1 MPRLGSAIASTIL
14 SVFSGVLFVGV
25 DKAQAAVLHYNFQ
38 IENGVGGGFF
48 EVNNSS
54 LTRIG
59 YEKLE
64 VSYGELNTAFYV
76 HGGYGPPWML
86 VEGLFEGRNVFFR
99 YLYLETLIGA
109 KAVFYQGDF
118 LGLQDSRSGE
128 GWYKGSTESV
138 SWSFDLYP
146 TNAGMLT
153 SRFSGYK
160 DTYIP
165 NAPFYFPSGH
175 GHYITQVNDALVSY
189 TLVDT
194 KPEPVPEPL
203 TAGGTALA
211 LAGLSW
217 LKQKKKRLFLTYY
230 AKLTIKMPSKQA
242 SIFVIIEI
250 PKAIRRTFY

>member
-14 SVFSGVLFVGV
+14 SVFWAVSLVGV

-38 IENGVGGGFF
+38 IENGGGDGFF
-48 EVNNSS
+48 TVDNSS
-54 LTRIG
+54 VTGIG

-64 VSYGELNTAFYV
+64 VSYGELNSPFDVYGWYNPPMMYV
-76 HGGYGPPWML
+76 P
-86 VEGLFEGRNVFFR
+86 GLFEGRDVFFA

-118 LGLQDSRSGE
+118 LGLQDSRSGQ

-160 DTYIP
+160 ETYYP
-165 NAPFYFPSGH
+165 NAPIYFRESAGQR
-175 GHYITQVNDALVSY
+175 YINQVNDAKVSY
-189 TLVDT
+189 TLVNT
-194 KPEPVPEPL
+194 EPVPEPL

-217 LKQKKKRLFLTYY
+217 LKQKKKM
-230 AKLTIKMPSKQA
+230 AA
-242 SIFVIIEI
+242 
-250 PKAIRRTFY
+250 